1 MQKIPTIF
9 DRDWN
14 GDRSRVVDV
23 PHKDCMWVFAG
34 EGIPTRKLDGA
45 CCMVRDGKL
54 YKRRELKRGQT
65 APPAFEPVNTDD
77 ETGKTVGWVP
87 VGDGPDD
94 KWFRAAF
101 ADASA
106 QAEACSGHSLPD
118 GTYEAVGP
126 HHQGGI
132 ERDFATDTLANHNA
146 APLWLDGPS
155 DRTFGGIR
163 DWMVGRD
170 IEGVVFH
177 HTDGRMAKIKLR
189 DFGLKRGPS

>member
-9 DRDWN
+9 ERDWN
-14 GDRSRVVDV
+14 GDRSRVVDA
-23 PHKDCMWVFAG
+23 PHKDCGWVFAG
-34 EGIPTRKLDGA
+34 EGIASRKLDGA
-45 CCMVRDGKL
+45 CCMVRDGEL
-54 YKRRELKRGQT
+54 FKRRELKQGQP
-65 APPAFEPVNTDD
+65 APIAFEPVSTDD
-77 ETGKTVGWVP
+77 ETGKTVGWMP

-101 ADASA
+101 DDASRI
-106 QAEACSGHSLPD
+106 AETNLGHGLPD

-132 ERDFATDTLANHNA
+132 EKDFPADTLANHR
-146 APLWLDGPS
+146 APALWLDAPTE
-155 DRTFGGIR
+155 RTFQSLR
-163 DWMVGRD
+163 DWLGGQD

-189 DFGLKRGPS
+189 DFGLKRGV